1 MACVDE
7 LTTIKLILHKQVGLF
22 QSLLVDAKKFEL
34 EDFQARNE
42 PNNASAETSQDRV
55 TWAVGMV
62 KTQHDC
68 FERLLVDLKQ
78 SMNAVSIYDFSLII
92 EVNSRSALP
101 ASVDRTK

>member
-1 MACVDE
+1 M
-7 LTTIKLILHKQVGLF
+7 IKLILHKQVGLF

-34 EDFQARNE
+34 EDSQARYD

-78 SMNAVSIYDFSLII
+78 SMNAVNMYDSSLMI
-92 EVNSRSALP
+92 EVKPRLAFP
-101 ASVDRTK
+101 ASINRTK